1 MGTTESRAKIRFTI
15 DGVEYSTR
23 DDDQEAVSLL
33 RLAGRDPN
41 LFDLARI
48 IPGDD
53 PRVFKD
59 GKVLDLH
66 EGDAFLAVKQRVVLH
81 FTIDGNAYSTRD
93 DDQEAAS
100 LLRLAGLDPEQFD
113 LAKITANGGTQILTD
128 GKMIDL
134 HEGDA
139 FVTVATITS
148 CTIVVNTVPVVVDD
162 EEVTYQQVVLLA
174 FPVPPSA
181 ETRFTVTF
189 RKAKEPKEGT
199 LKSGKSV
206 IVKKE
211 GTIFNVKATG
221 KS

>member
-1 MGTTESRAKIRFTI
+1 MDTLESKGKIGFTI
-15 DGVEYSTR
+15 DGLEYSTR
-23 DDDQEAVSLL
+23 DDDQEAASLL
-33 RLAGRDPN
+33 RLAGRDPD

-53 PRVFKD
+53 PKVFKD

-66 EGDAFLAVKQRVVLH
+66 EGDAFLAIKQRVRVN
-81 FTIDGNAYSTRD
+81 FTIDGNPYTTRD

-100 LLRLAGLDPEQFD
+100 LLRLAGLDPTEFD
-113 LAKITANGGTQILTD
+113 LAKVADGETKGFKD
-128 GKMIDL
+128 GKVIDL
-134 HEGDA
+134 REGDV
-139 FVTVATITS
+139 FVSIATVTTS
-148 CTIVVNTVPVVVDD
+148 IIVVNTVPFVVDGD
-162 EEVTYQQVVLLA
+162 NVTYEQVVQVA

-181 ETRFTVTF
+181 DTRFTVTF
-189 RKAKEPKEGT
+189 RKGKDPKEGT

-206 IVKKE
+206 TVKKE

>member
-1 MGTTESRAKIRFTI
+1 VDTTESRAKIRFTI
-15 DGVEYSTR
+15 DGIEHSTR
-23 DDDQEAVSLL
+23 DDDQEAASLL
-33 RLAGRDPN
+33 RLAGRDPE

-48 IPGDD
+48 VPGES
-53 PRVFKD
+53 PTVFKD

-81 FTIDGNAYSTRD
+81 FTIDGVAYSTRD

-100 LLRLAGLDPEQFD
+100 LLRLAGLHPDNFD
-113 LAKITANGGTQILTD
+113 LAKITAD
-128 GKMIDL
+128 GETKIFKDSKVIDL
-134 HEGDA
+134 EEGDA
-139 FVTVATITS
+139 FIAVATDTR
-148 CTIVVNTVPVVVDD
+148 CTIVVNTVPFLIDN
-162 EEVTYQQVVLLA
+162 EHVTYEQVVHLA

-181 ETRFTVTF
+181 DTRFTVTF
-189 RKAKEPKEGT
+189 RKGKEPKEGT

-206 IVKKE
+206 TVKKE

>member
-1 MGTTESRAKIRFTI
+1 MDTLESKGKIRFTI
-15 DGVEYSTR
+15 DGLEYITR
-23 DDDQEAVSLL
+23 DDDQEAASLL
-33 RLAGRDPN
+33 RLAGRDPD

-53 PRVFKD
+53 PKVFKD

-66 EGDAFLAVKQRVVLH
+66 EGDAFLAIKQRVRVN
-81 FTIDGNAYSTRD
+81 FTIDGNPYSTRD

-100 LLRLAGLDPEQFD
+100 LLRLAGLDPTEFD
-113 LAKITANGGTQILTD
+113 LAKVADGETKVFKD
-128 GKMIDL
+128 GKVIDL
-134 HEGDA
+134 REGDV
-139 FVTVATITS
+139 FVSIATVTTS
-148 CTIVVNTVPVVVDD
+148 IIVVNTVPFVVDGD
-162 EEVTYQQVVLLA
+162 NVTYEQVVQVA

-181 ETRFTVTF
+181 DTRFTVTF
-189 RKAKEPKEGT
+189 RKGKDPKDGT

-206 IVKKE
+206 TVKKE